1 MLCSSICYSASAQE
15 KTLIVPD
22 KDADGLSSGVIIL
35 RTLTTLGLEASQI
48 NVHLVAKGSN
58 IHQESERRAMQQKNP
73 KYVIV
78 VDQGSRAGPSVIDCT
93 DTSSLIIDHHLSD
106 EFPQN
111 ALV

>member
-1 MLCSSICYSASAQE
+1 M
-15 KTLIVPD
+15 PD

-35 RTLTTLGLEASQI
+35 RTLRTLGLEASQI
-48 NVHLVAKGSN
+48 DVHLVAKGSN
-58 IHQESERRAMQQKNP
+58 IHQESERGAMQQKAP

-78 VDQGSRAGPSVIDCT
+78 VDQGSRAGPPVVDSDDI
-93 DTSSLIIDHHLSD
+93 SSLIIDHHLSD